1 MHCKLSAILALAVFR
16 YNCDGS
22 FYFYC
27 FLGTLYRFPGD
38 DRMKALHF
46 LGIFMF
52 ALRWL
57 QAGSVVQFVAAEL
70 FFKSGTIL
78 FGSTSGQGE
87 RFQFLRQNKK
97 NDKYHDRKYKH
108 DYEMA

>member
-1 MHCKLSAILALAVFR
+1 MF
-16 YNCDGS
+16 

-27 FLGTLYRFPGD
+27 FVGTLDRFPGG

-52 ALRWL
+52 ALRWH
-57 QAGSVVQFVAAEL
+57 QAKSVVRFVAAEL

-87 RFQFLRQNKK
+87 RFQYLRQNKK
-97 NDKYHDRKYKH
+97 ND
-108 DYEMA
+108 